1 MPEPR
6 VYYGHGGVRRQQ
18 EAFTDAWES
27 FRIEP
32 ERFEQAGDQLVVVV
46 RFWGRGKASGAEVE
60 ARLAHVWTLR
70 DGKAIRFEIYASP
83 ERALDEVKHG
93 ATERER
99 RDSNPRP
106 PA

>member
-1 MPEPR
+1 MPEPQ
-6 VYYGHGGVRRQQ
+6 VYHGHDGVRRQQ
-18 EAFTDAWES
+18 AAFQDAWES

-32 ERFEQAGDQLVVVV
+32 ERFEQVGDSLVVVV

-60 ARLAHVWTLR
+60 ALLAHVWTLR
-70 DGKAIRFEIYASP
+70 DGKAIRFEVYVSP
-83 ERALDEVKHG
+83 ERALDEAKHG
-93 ATERER
+93 AAERER